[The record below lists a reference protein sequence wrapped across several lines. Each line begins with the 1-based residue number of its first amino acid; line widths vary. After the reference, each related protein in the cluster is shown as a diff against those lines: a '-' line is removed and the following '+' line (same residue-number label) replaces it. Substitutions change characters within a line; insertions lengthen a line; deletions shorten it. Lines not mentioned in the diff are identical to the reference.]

1 MPNNL
6 IKLMEHWDIEPKDII
21 RDTGIIG
28 SRVTNL
34 KDFAQSKLNRKIYA
48 WELEALESL
57 FPETCTC
64 HNCDNT
70 FPSRDLKT
78 YKEYDMGHI
87 YHSHDYC
94 PHCGSED
101 YEYLRIKE

>member
-6 IKLMEHWDIEPKDII
+6 VKLMEYWDIEPKDII

-48 WELEALESL
+48 WELEALEAL
-57 FPETCTC
+57 FPETCIC
-64 HNCDNT
+64 PQCDNI
-70 FPSRDLKT
+70 FPSRDIK
-78 YKEYDMGHI
+78 
-87 YHSHDYC
+87 
-94 PHCGSED
+94 
-101 YEYLRIKE
+101 RIRNMR

>member
-6 IKLMEHWDIEPKDII
+6 VRLMDFWDIEPKDIV

-34 KDFAQSKLNRKIYA
+34 KDFAQFKLNRKLYA

-57 FPETCTC
+57 FPETCIC
-64 HNCDNT
+64 AECENI
-70 FPSRDLKT
+70 FPSRDVG
-78 YKEYDMGHI
+78 EYTESERGYT
-87 YHSHDYC
+87 YHSETYC
-94 PHCGSED
+94 PHCGNVD
-101 YEYLRIKE
+101 YEYLTITQ

>member
-1 MPNNL
+1 
-6 IKLMEHWDIEPKDII
+6 MEFWDIEPKDII

-48 WELEALESL
+48 WELEALEDL

-64 HNCDNT
+64 HNCETT
-70 FPSRDLKT
+70 FPSRDIG
-78 YKEYDMGHI
+78 EYSESERGHT
-87 YHSHDYC
+87 YHSESYC